1 MKLKVLTVQ
10 FLFLLTLF
18 FHNSTIASNIK
29 LYLPT
34 TYPGSIGYFLLP
46 DYSKNTKIIVGVNG
60 KKYEFPVVFKKAYF
74 AIPYGAKGTV
84 AISLKKGEKNLFL
97 KLIPVKEKKYRISRI
112 WVKERKLTKKLIERI
127 KKESTLLRKTLRT
140 ITSKKFR
147 ENRFYS
153 PLKKLI
159 ITTPFG
165 AKRIINGKKR
175 SIHWGVDLK
184 APSGTPVFASLS
196 GRVVLARN
204 FYYTGNT
211 IVIDHGLGIYT
222 LYAHLSKILVKEGQI
237 VKAGQRIGRVGS
249 TGRSTGPHLHFGI
262 YVNGIKVDPILAFKM
277 RPL

>member
-1 MKLKVLTVQ
+1 MKIKALSFFVL
-10 FLFLLTLF
+10 FLFILSF
-18 FHNSTIASNIK
+18 YNPTIASNIK
-29 LYLPT
+29 LYLPM

-46 DYSKNTKIIVGVNG
+46 NYSRNIKIIVGVNG

-84 AISLKKGEKNLFL
+84 AVSLKEGEKNLFL

-127 KKESTLLRKTLRT
+127 KKESTLLRETLRT
-140 ITSKKFR
+140 VTSKKFR

-153 PLKKLI
+153 PLKKLT

-175 SIHWGVDLK
+175 SIHWGIDLK
-184 APSGTPVFASLS
+184 APLGTPVFASLS

-222 LYAHLSKILVKEGQI
+222 LYAHLSKVLVKEGQI
-237 VKAGQRIGRVGS
+237 VKAGQKIGKVGS

-262 YVNGIKVDPILAFKM
+262 YVNGIKVDPILAFNL
-277 RPL
+277 RSL

>member
-1 MKLKVLTVQ
+1 MKIRALSFFVL
-10 FLFLLTLF
+10 FLFILS
-18 FHNSTIASNIK
+18 FHNPTIASNIK
-29 LYLPT
+29 LYLPM

-46 DYSKNTKIIVGVNG
+46 NYSKNTKIIVGVNG

-84 AISLKKGEKNLFL
+84 AVSLKEGEKNLFL
-97 KLIPVKEKKYRISRI
+97 KLIRVKEKKYRISRI

-127 KKESTLLRKTLRT
+127 KKESALLRETLRT
-140 ITSKKFR
+140 VTSKKFR

-153 PLKKLI
+153 PLKKLT

-175 SIHWGVDLK
+175 SIHWGIDLK
-184 APSGTPVFASLS
+184 APLGTPVFASLS

-222 LYAHLSKILVKEGQI
+222 LYAHLSKVLVKEGQI
-237 VKAGQRIGRVGS
+237 VKAGQKIGKVGS

-262 YVNGIKVDPILAFKM
+262 YVNGIKVDPILAFNL
-277 RPL
+277 RSL